1 MKFYLYILA
10 FTLISFQLH
19 AKNKSPES
27 PKIAYLGVYASKV
40 NPNVSHQLKLSRN
53 LYLSVERVEKGS
65 PAEKAGIQQF
75 DILLQLDDQI
85 LINPDQLKYLV
96 RSKKPKDEVSL
107 HFLSRGDK
115 KNTTLVLGGI
125 IQPIEDEFENTQSNN
140 RLFSNRD
147 PFDMDRF
154 FSNQPEFQELLR
166 RHRSDI
172 GQSLNFNRNKGRFR
186 PMPPKKDLH
195 DDPLHQNPTSH
206 SSSQKSSHSQVMVTD
221 EEGTLE
227 WTEQD
232 GQKSL
237 RATDPNGKVLFDGPI
252 DTAKEKSLLS
262 KKLKSRLEKLESQF

>member
-1 MKFYLYILA
+1 MKFCLYILA

-27 PKIAYLGVYASKV
+27 PKIAYLGVYVSKV
-40 NPNVSHQLKLSRN
+40 NPNVSHQLKLSQN

-125 IQPIEDEFENTQSNN
+125 IQPIEDVVKLAKKYGCLVHCDAAQALGKIKIDLKKVDLDFLTLSGHKIVAPSGIGALVNNT
-140 RLFSNRD
+140 
-147 PFDMDRF
+147 
-154 FSNQPEFQELLR
+154 
-166 RHRSDI
+166 
-172 GQSLNFNRNKGRFR
+172 NFN
-186 PMPPKKDLH
+186 L
-195 DDPLHQNPTSH
+195 
-206 SSSQKSSHSQVMVTD
+206 
-221 EEGTLE
+221 
-227 WTEQD
+227 
-232 GQKSL
+232 
-237 RATDPNGKVLFDGPI
+237 GKFFVN
-252 DTAKEKSLLS
+252 
-262 KKLKSRLEKLESQF
+262 